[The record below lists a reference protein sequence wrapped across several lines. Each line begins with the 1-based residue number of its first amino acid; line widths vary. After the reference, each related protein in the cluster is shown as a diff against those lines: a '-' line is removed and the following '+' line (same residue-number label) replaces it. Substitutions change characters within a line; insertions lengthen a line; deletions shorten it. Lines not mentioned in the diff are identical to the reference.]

1 MSKEN
6 RRMESPTRYSRG
18 IVNMQ
23 TSGSNVRSSNVHSN
37 RFTSNL
43 QGRFFNNTTLDAATY
58 KRKLEERQEKKKQA
72 LNERDRNVQLLE
84 EEVERVKNELK
95 KRAIERERR
104 QKRIDSRKKR
114 FLLYKS
120 ALIIQNNYRM
130 HIAKRVLKTR
140 KTVRA
145 VQLRT
150 FAAIMIQRQYRH
162 YYKHYKLKRLDAAKK
177 IQYWIREA
185 MHQRQISLC
194 RKLWGALSMQ
204 KLFRGYI
211 VRQNIKRKQKL
222 EIKLAKE
229 AKLEAENQLRI
240 EEETRRRV
248 INEILEDIIVKVIA
262 NKVVVVEEEEEVDDS
277 EEEDDEC
284 DNNKGNGFQ
293 LFLTGSITHSN
304 VSDNCSPIIKQE
316 STTHSNDN
324 NNNNNDSNCNR
335 SSDNS
340 NLPPPPP
347 SVSSIRCCKC
357 NSRFKTIK
365 TTKTK

>member
-1 MSKEN
+1 MPKEN

-95 KRAIERERR
+95 KRAVERERR

-222 EIKLAKE
+222 EIKLAK
-229 AKLEAENQLRI
+229 
-240 EEETRRRV
+240 
-248 INEILEDIIVKVIA
+248 
-262 NKVVVVEEEEEVDDS
+262 
-277 EEEDDEC
+277 
-284 DNNKGNGFQ
+284 
-293 LFLTGSITHSN
+293 
-304 VSDNCSPIIKQE
+304 
-316 STTHSNDN
+316 
-324 NNNNNDSNCNR
+324 
-335 SSDNS
+335 
-340 NLPPPPP
+340 
-347 SVSSIRCCKC
+347 
-357 NSRFKTIK
+357 
-365 TTKTK
+365 